1 MLQGTY
7 KIKALRMQRFSVSKT
22 FSQII
27 NKLLGMFVVVMYGYF
42 TLIYDEKPLV
52 RLG

>member
-1 MLQGTY
+1 MLHGTY

-22 FSQII
+22 FSKII

-42 TLIYDEKPLV
+42 TIVYDENYL
-52 RLG
+52 